1 MLISNFRNK
10 RYFHEEG
17 DLKKKASIVNVLYK
31 TVSVRLTDEILED
44 IVE

>member
-10 RYFHEEG
+10 RFFNEEG

-31 TVSVRLTDEILED
+31 AVSVRLTYKILKD

>member
-10 RYFHEEG
+10 RFFNEEG

-44 IVE
+44 SVE